1 MVNLMFCL
9 FCSLKTL
16 RTSALTNICAA
27 LEVEPVQSSA
37 PIKHN
42 LPFHLQNTNQMHKLH
57 WGMPGCGSCFSSVSW
72 RTSWTRRTTHLQLRD
87 MSEKEFKL
95 RFQNTNQMH
104 KGNVSPHR
112 RAPDL
117 HLHHRRGHPLPT
129 HLTPV
134 EPRDRNQPEREF
146 YSQPHSFEYLL
157 LPPRHQRP
165 FDPGSPPASP
175 RRAMEEAV
183 TLARVLRGLVR
194 KSQPPQE
201 LP

>member
-1 MVNLMFCL
+1 MFCL

-16 RTSALTNICAA
+16 RTSALTHICAA

-134 EPRDRNQPEREF
+134 EPRDRNQPGRVF
-146 YSQPHSFEYLL
+146 YSQAPSFEYLL
-157 LPPRHQRP
+157 LPPRSAP
-165 FDPGSPPASP
+165 
-175 RRAMEEAV
+175 EAV
-183 TLARVLRGLVR
+183 RPGVTPRLAKAGYGGGCDACTSTSRTR
-194 KSQPPQE
+194 PQE
-201 LP
+201 PTSTRATLT